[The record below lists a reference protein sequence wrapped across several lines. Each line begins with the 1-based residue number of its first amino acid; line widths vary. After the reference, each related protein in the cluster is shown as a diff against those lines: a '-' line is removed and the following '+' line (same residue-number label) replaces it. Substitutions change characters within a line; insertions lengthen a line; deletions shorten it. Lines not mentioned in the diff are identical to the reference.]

1 MLFHSLP
8 LDAALGKILGHNI
21 ARRDGT
27 RLMRKGKPLGE
38 AEIALLRAEGRDS
51 VVVAELAPDDIG
63 EDAAARAVA
72 AAVCGRGLR
81 NVGAAGG
88 RVNLLAEG
96 HGVLRVDAAR
106 VHAINAI
113 EGITLATLAAHAPAQ
128 PRQIAATIKI
138 IPFAVPAGA
147 LAQAQTIASAGPLVW
162 LDVLPARR
170 VTLVLSGSAG
180 AEARIVTDFEA
191 AIRARLDAR
200 GSALTKV
207 IYAPLEDEHDEARLA
222 EVLAASAA
230 RGDGLVILAGET
242 AIMDRHDLAPRALER
257 AGGRVAIYGAP
268 VDPGNLLMVGYIGDM
283 PVMGAPGCV
292 RSPKQNVVDMVLPR
306 LLAGDALTQADVAG
320 LGVGGLLEEIPERG
334 MRRR

>member
-1 MLFHSLP
+1 MIFHSLP
-8 LDAALGKILGHNI
+8 LSAALGKILGHNI

-38 AEIALLRAEGRDS
+38 AEIELLRAEGRDS
-51 VVVAELAPDDIG
+51 VVVAELALDDVG

-72 AAVCGRGLR
+72 EAVCGRGLR

-88 RVNLLAEG
+88 RVNLLAEA
-96 HGVLRVDAAR
+96 HGVLRVDTAR

-113 EGITLATLAAHAPAQ
+113 EGITLATLAAHGPAQ

-138 IPFAVPAGA
+138 IPFAVPATA
-147 LAQAQTIASAGPLVW
+147 LAQAQAIAAGPVVW
-162 LDVLPARR
+162 LDVLPARS

-180 AEARIVTDFEA
+180 AEARIVADFEA
-191 AIRARLDAR
+191 PIRARLEAR
-200 GSALTKV
+200 GAALAQV
-207 IYAPLEDEHDEARLA
+207 VYAPLEDAHDEARLA
-222 EVLAASAA
+222 DVLAASAA
-230 RGDGLVILAGET
+230 REDGLVILAGET

-268 VDPGNLLMVGYIGDM
+268 VVPGNLLMVGYIGSM

-292 RSPKQNVVDMVLPR
+292 RSPKHNVVDMVLPR

-320 LGVGGLLEEIPERG
+320 LGVGGLLEEIAERG